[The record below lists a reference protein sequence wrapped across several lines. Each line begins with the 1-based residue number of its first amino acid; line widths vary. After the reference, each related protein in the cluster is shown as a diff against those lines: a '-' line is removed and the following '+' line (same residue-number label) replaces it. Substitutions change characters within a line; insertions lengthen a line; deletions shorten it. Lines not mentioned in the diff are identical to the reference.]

1 MSVVL
6 NHTVVGVSDKRAGAG
21 FLAGLLGLRVLAEV
35 GPFVPVEVNSD
46 LVLEFDDR
54 QGARAGHYAFLVDE
68 RTFDAVAE
76 RLRAEPSIEYGAGVG
91 KGWDRRIGRGEN
103 GRGRVV
109 YVRDPDGHSYEV
121 FTPGV

>member
-1 MSVVL
+1 VSVVL
-6 NHTVVGVSDKRAGAG
+6 NHTVVGVSDKQAGAR
-21 FLAGLLGLRVLAEV
+21 FLADLLGLRVLAEV

-54 QGARAGHYAFLVDE
+54 HGARAGHYAFLVDE

-76 RLRAEPSIEYGAGVG
+76 RLRAKPSIEYGAGVG
-91 KGWDRRIGRGEN
+91 QGWDRRIGHGEN
-103 GRGRVV
+103 GRVV

-121 FTPGV
+121 LTAGA